1 MGESQS
7 DPIPLSALQH
17 WAYCPRQCG
26 LIHLEQFF
34 ADNLHTARGQ
44 AVYRLVDQ
52 PGYEIRSG
60 VRVERALPLWSERW
74 GLIGKADL
82 VEFHPDGTVFPV
94 EFKHGRKRQKTH
106 DDIQLA
112 AQAMCLEDML
122 GRPVPLGAIYH
133 ASSHRRREVITPAL
147 RELVVQTADAIRA
160 MLSAGTL
167 PPPMDYFVVEAN
179 GCSRFAAARWTAT
192 ADKPIADILSS
203 PLEKLVVQF
212 RCKSGSAHT
221 VAGFQTLK
229 PQNAAFTKIQAPS
242 VFTP

>member
-1 MGESQS
+1 MNPAD
-7 DPIPLSALQH
+7 DPVPLSALQH
-17 WAYCPRQCG
+17 WVYCPRQCA
-26 LIHLEQFF
+26 LIHLEQAFD
-34 ADNLHTARGQ
+34 DNIHTARGN
-44 AVYRLVDQ
+44 AVHKLVDT

-60 VRVERALPLWSERW
+60 VKVERSLPLWSDRL

-133 ASSHRRREVITPAL
+133 ASSHRRREVAITPAL
-147 RELVVQTADAIRA
+147 RELVVQTAAAIRA

-167 PPPMDYFVVEAN
+167 PPPVFDARCRE
-179 GCSRFAAARWTAT
+179 CSLKDICQPETLTAT
-192 ADKPIADILSS
+192 AKQRAL
-203 PLEKLVVQF
+203 
-212 RCKSGSAHT
+212 RAHL
-221 VAGFQTLK
+221 FN
-229 PQNAAFTKIQAPS
+229 PED
-242 VFTP
+242 